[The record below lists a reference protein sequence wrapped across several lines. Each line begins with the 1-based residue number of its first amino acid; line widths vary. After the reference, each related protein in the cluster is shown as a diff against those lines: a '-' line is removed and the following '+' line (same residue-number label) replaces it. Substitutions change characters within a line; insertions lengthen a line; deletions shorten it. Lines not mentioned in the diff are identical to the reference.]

1 MKKTYYPR
9 LDETVCRKVLPNGLT
24 VLVVPKPGF
33 TRKIAYFVTRY
44 GSVHTAF
51 TLDGRHHT
59 TPAGVAHYLEHK
71 MFDLPGRDVT
81 EEFAALGAV
90 PNAFTSY
97 DTTAYY
103 FSCTDNFAPA
113 LRLLLEF
120 VSTPY
125 FTEESVE
132 KERGI
137 IAQEILM
144 YADSA
149 DSVVM
154 EDMNLGLYHHHPIRV
169 PIAGT
174 VESIQDITPE
184 TLYACHRAFY
194 HPSNMVLCV
203 VGDVDAEEVAA
214 IAQELLP
221 REPRSVAVPDFG
233 PAEPACAAAPISRR
247 EMDVAMTTFQLAF
260 KCPTP
265 PTGRALAHQELVAE
279 LAAEMLFG
287 QSSQLYQWLYEDGLI
302 DSSFGGGEEFTA
314 GTAIITCG
322 GDSKDPEE
330 VRNCILNEARFLA
343 ENGLDPAAFARLKRS
358 FLGIRFKN
366 LTSFDGTCYRL
377 LAYHMEGCDYFDFP
391 TLFEDITIDEVRQ
404 FIADN
409 VRPERCSLAIVD
421 PRSRES
427 ACIQERNDL

>member
-33 TRKIAYFVTRY
+33 TRKIAYFVTNY
-44 GSVHTAF
+44 GSVHTSF
-51 TLDGRHHT
+51 TLNYEHYT

-81 EEFAALGAV
+81 AEFAALGAS

-97 DTTAYY
+97 AMTAYY
-103 FSCTDNFAPA
+103 FSCTENFTSA

-144 YADSA
+144 YADSP

-154 EDMNLGLYHHHPIRV
+154 EEMNRGLYRNHPIRV

-174 VESIQDITPE
+174 VESIQEITAE
-184 TLYACHRAFY
+184 TLYDCHRAFY
-194 HPSNMVLCV
+194 HPANMVLCV
-203 VGDVDAEEVAA
+203 VGDVDADEVAA
-214 IAQELLP
+214 IAEEMLP
-221 REPRSVAVPDFG
+221 KIKYSVAVPDFG
-233 PAEPACAAAPISRR
+233 PAEPEAAVTLVSRR

-260 KCPTP
+260 KCPP
-265 PTGRALAHQELVAE
+265 PPGGRESARLELVAE

-314 GTAIITCG
+314 GTAMLTCG

-330 VRNCILNEARFLA
+330 VRNCILNEAKFLA
-343 ENGLDPAAFARLKRS
+343 ENGLDPVAFERLKRS
-358 FLGIRFKN
+358 FLGMRFKD

-377 LAYHMEGCDYFDFP
+377 VAYQMEGHDYFLFP
-391 TLFEDITIDEVRQ
+391 DLFTEVTMEEVRQ

-409 VRPERCSLAIVD
+409 VRPEKCSLSIVD
-421 PRSRES
+421 PRSKLKSES
-427 ACIQERNDL
+427 

>member
-1 MKKTYYPR
+1 MNRTYYPR
-9 LDETVCRKVLPNGLT
+9 LDETVCRKTLPNGLT

-33 TRKIAYFVTRY
+33 TRKIAYFATNY

-51 TLDGRHHT
+51 TLDGQHYT

-71 MFDLPGRDVT
+71 MFDMPDRDVT
-81 EEFAALGAV
+81 AEFAALGAS

-97 DTTAYY
+97 GLTAYH
-103 FSCTDNFAPA
+103 FSCTNNFSPA

-154 EDMNLGLYHHHPIRV
+154 EEMNAGLYQHHPIRV

-174 VESIQDITPE
+174 LESIQDITAQ
-184 TLYACHRAFY
+184 TLYDCHRAFY
-194 HPSNMVLCV
+194 HPANMVLCV
-203 VGDVDAEEVAA
+203 VGDVDADEVAA
-214 IAQELLP
+214 IAEEMLP
-221 REPRSVAVPDFG
+221 TERRSVAVPDFG
-233 PAEPACAAAPISRR
+233 PAEPETAVTAVTRR
-247 EMDVAMTTFQLAF
+247 EMDVAMTNFQLAF
-260 KCPTP
+260 KCPP
-265 PTGRALAHQELVAE
+265 PSGGRESAKAELVAE

-302 DSSFGGGEEFTA
+302 DASFGGGEEFTA
-314 GTAIITCG
+314 GTAILTCG

-330 VRNCILNEARFLA
+330 VRNCIINEAKFLA
-343 ENGLDPAAFARLKRS
+343 ENGLDPAAFQRIKRS
-358 FLGIRFKN
+358 FLGFRFKE

-377 LAYHMEGCDYFDFP
+377 LAFHLENHDYFDFP
-391 TLFEDITIDEVRQ
+391 GIFEEVTIEEVRR

-409 VRPERCSLAIVD
+409 VKPEKCSLSIVD
-421 PRSRES
+421 PRETSMFQS
-427 ACIQERNDL
+427 

>member
-9 LDETVCRKVLPNGLT
+9 LDESVCRKVLPNGLT

-33 TRKIAYFVTRY
+33 SRKIAYFMTNY

-51 TLDGRHHT
+51 TLEGRHYT

-71 MFDLPGRDVT
+71 MFDMPGRDVT
-81 EEFAALGAV
+81 EEFAALGAS

-97 DTTAYY
+97 GMTAYY
-103 FSCTDNFAPA
+103 FSCTENFSPA

-154 EDMNLGLYHHHPIRV
+154 EELNRGLYAHHPMRLG
-169 PIAGT
+169 IAGT
-174 VESIQDITPE
+174 VESIQDITAQ
-184 TLYACHRAFY
+184 TLYDCHRAFY
-194 HPSNMVLCV
+194 HPANMVLCV
-203 VGDVDAEEVAA
+203 VGDVDPEEVAA
-214 IAQELLP
+214 IATEVLP
-221 REPRSVAVPDFG
+221 KEKCEVAVPDFG
-233 PAEPACAAAPISRR
+233 PAEPETAVEQITRR

-260 KCPTP
+260 KCPAP
-265 PTGRALAHQELVAE
+265 PSGRDFAHQELVAGI
-279 LAAEMLFG
+279 AAEMLFG

-302 DSSFGGGEEFTA
+302 DSSFGGGEEFGS
-314 GTAIITCG
+314 GTAILTCG
-322 GDSKDPEE
+322 GDSSDPEE
-330 VRNCILNEARFLA
+330 VRNCILNEAKFLA
-343 ENGLDPAAFARLKRS
+343 ENGLDEETFLRVKRS
-358 FLGIRFKN
+358 FLGGRFKH
-366 LTSFDGTCYRL
+366 LTSFDGTCFRL
-377 LAYHMEGCDYFDFP
+377 CAYHLENYDYFDFP
-391 TLFEDITIDEVRQ
+391 TLFEEVTIDEVRRY
-404 FIADN
+404 IADN
-409 VRPERCSLAIVD
+409 VRPEKCSLSIVA
-421 PRSRES
+421 PRGGKLKVE
-427 ACIQERNDL
+427 N